1 MTKYLDEYI
10 PNSKQKSR
18 QVQSDGEK
26 LKFLNVLSCAAIVV
40 VPVGSTTM
48 TGVHLSITTSKD
60 TKEGKAELKQV
71 LGELQVAAGAGPLD
85 AYIICSWGFH
95 RQGGLGKGLKK
106 IARAVYLCDVPID
119 KVDANV
125 DVMVKM
131 LGTRLQASLRQKAE
145 KVLDERGQ
153 AKMKPG
159 YNYKTAEPGK
169 PGWETDSDSK
179 PWSPVPFTRLL

>member
-1 MTKYLDEYI
+1 MGFFSKSGAATCPAFEARLEDYLDGL
-10 PNSKQKSR
+10 R
-18 QVQSDGEK
+18 R
-26 LKFLNVLSCAAIVV
+26 FCA
-40 VPVGSTTM
+40 S
-48 TGVHLSITTSKD
+48 
-60 TKEGKAELKQV
+60 
-71 LGELQVAAGAGPLD
+71 GAGPLD